1 MQLHRDREE
10 FEAEG
15 VELAVIGQGSTEQA
29 ASFMRAQ
36 KVELPLLT
44 DPERV
49 SYEAVGAKVATFGEL
64 LGPRQMAKG
73 LSATLRGRVRQGRT
87 IGHPAQLGGVVIVA
101 TNGTIPYAHLS
112 EEASDVPSNNE
123 VLSAARRAARRRA

>member
-1 MQLHRDREE
+1 MQLHRDRGE

-49 SYEAVGAKVATFGEL
+49 SYEAVGAKSPPSGSS
-64 LGPRQMAKG
+64 
-73 LSATLRGRVRQGRT
+73 SAPARWRRG
-87 IGHPAQLGGVVIVA
+87 
-101 TNGTIPYAHLS
+101 
-112 EEASDVPSNNE
+112 
-123 VLSAARRAARRRA
+123 